1 MSSSSRRREAVRLS
15 DVFRKI
21 AGMWHSQDALVAPAD
36 KEGSLITAAGILKLE
51 DIESETSAF
60 MALHQR
66 LEEELRA
73 AKRAQLSCG
82 EVLLPPDLLH
92 RIAHDVLKMAESE
105 PCGLRGCTLY
115 LNFEGE
121 QECRKIGTIK
131 CDTNTVSTF
140 ELFLTLKQNPRN
152 TWSLIPLFIRNFT
165 SGGTIVIDQEFTIEK
180 RKLYR
185 SFLE

>member
-1 MSSSSRRREAVRLS
+1 MEVVPPYYIQPSYPV
-15 DVFRKI
+15 
-21 AGMWHSQDALVAPAD
+21 HSTL
-36 KEGSLITAAGILKLE
+36 GILKLE

-82 EVLLPPDLLH
+82 EVLLPPDLLR
-92 RIAHDVLKMAESE
+92 RIARDVLKMAESE

-115 LNFEGE
+115 LNFEGD

-140 ELFLTLKQNPRN
+140 ELFLTLKQDPRN
-152 TWSLIPLFIRNFT
+152 TWSLIPLFIRNLT
-165 SGGTIVIDQEFTIEK
+165 KGGTIVIDQEFTIEK

>member
-1 MSSSSRRREAVRLS
+1 MAYVRNKGRLGDGCPISIGRVFGTESDNDDDNDNDERERERESERARENVRERYTSVLFY
-15 DVFRKI
+15 VY
-21 AGMWHSQDALVAPAD
+21 
-36 KEGSLITAAGILKLE
+36 TGILKLE

-152 TWSLIPLFIRNFT
+152 AWSLIPLFIR
-165 SGGTIVIDQEFTIEK
+165 
-180 RKLYR
+180 
-185 SFLE
+185 

>member
-1 MSSSSRRREAVRLS
+1 MLFYVY
-15 DVFRKI
+15 
-21 AGMWHSQDALVAPAD
+21 
-36 KEGSLITAAGILKLE
+36 TGILKLE

-105 PCGLRGCTLY
+105 PCGLRWVSFFFVENIFNTSLAY
-115 LNFEGE
+115 LLETPAYI
-121 QECRKIGTIK
+121 RKF
-131 CDTNTVSTF
+131 VFS
-140 ELFLTLKQNPRN
+140 LFKMY
-152 TWSLIPLFIRNFT
+152 FI
-165 SGGTIVIDQEFTIEK
+165 
-180 RKLYR
+180 
-185 SFLE
+185 

>member
-1 MSSSSRRREAVRLS
+1 MSSPRREVVRLS

-21 AGMWHSQDALVAPAD
+21 AGMWHGQDAMVSSD
-36 KEGSLITAAGILKLE
+36 GKDGTLITGILKLE

-82 EVLLPPDLLH
+82 EVLLPPDLLR
-92 RIAHDVLKMAESE
+92 RIARDVLKMAESE

-115 LNFEGE
+115 LNFEGD

-140 ELFLTLKQNPRN
+140 ELFLTLKQDPRN
-152 TWSLIPLFIRNFT
+152 TWSLIPLFIRNLT
-165 SGGTIVIDQEFTIEK
+165 KGGTIVIDHEFTIEK